1 MLEDLSF
8 DTSNENL
15 ILAGVFTGIGFTL
28 GMSCFLVQCLRRKCR
43 KRKRRR
49 PIVKVLGSEE
59 ADDDSTSSGADM
71 TPEPISDMS
80 TDDEDGDVAVEI
92 PEETDGQSSAPAKLY
107 FGKAK

>member
-59 ADDDSTSSGADM
+59 ADDDSTSSGVDM
-71 TPEPISDMS
+71 TPEPISDMTS
-80 TDDEDGDVAVEI
+80 DDEDSEVAI
-92 PEETDGQSSAPAKLY
+92 DMPAETDGQSSVPAKLY